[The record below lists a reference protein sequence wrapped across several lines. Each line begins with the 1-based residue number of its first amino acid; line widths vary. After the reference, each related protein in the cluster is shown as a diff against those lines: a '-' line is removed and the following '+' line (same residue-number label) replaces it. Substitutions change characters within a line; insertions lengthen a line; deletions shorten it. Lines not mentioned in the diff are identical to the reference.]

1 MEEKRILLDII
12 LLLVL
17 LFFTSFLSAAE
28 SALSSLKQIHLKSDS
43 KEKEKTKESEL
54 LKLWLENPNELLTTL
69 LFVKTISYSSM
80 VFTGVYL
87 IKRIYAENLFV
98 GISFFVL
105 IVLILIFSE
114 MVPRLIARNN
124 IYGVSRTLIIP
135 LNTIRIV
142 LKPLIR
148 LFIHISRFIVGIF
161 KIKVKD
167 QMFEITEDEIL
178 TFLKAGTESGVFEE
192 GEEEMI
198 TSIFEFS
205 ETTVKEILTPRR
217 DVFALEAESK
227 IDDVWD
233 EILDQGFTRIPIYT
247 ETIDKIVGTVHMKDL
262 LRYDKQTGENPPIKD
277 FMKEAYFVPI
287 TKSLIELLEEFKLKQ
302 LHMAIVIDEYGGTQ
316 GIVTIEDL
324 LEEIVGEIRDE
335 FDQEEENIQQIRE
348 KIFDIKG
355 DTPIEEVNDKLN
367 IEIPL
372 SEEYD
377 TISGYIQDKLGKV
390 ADVFDQVKGDKF
402 ILKVTDMD
410 NKRVAGILIED
421 NKILLIQHHKNNK
434 KYWLIPGGGNDW
446 GETTKEALIREYKE
460 ETNMDIEVDEFLF
473 FSETIS
479 PDKKRHVLNLFYK
492 IHRNN
497 KNDSIIKLGEE
508 AVLTDLKFITKE
520 ELETMIIYPNIK
532 ENLLKLMN
540 NEKIRTDLGSLWND

>member
-1 MEEKRILLDII
+1 MEEKRILLDVI

-43 KEKEKTKESEL
+43 KEKEKTRESEL
-54 LKLWLENPNELLTTL
+54 LKFWLENPNELLTTL
-69 LFVKTISYSSM
+69 LFIKTISYSSM
-80 VFTGVYL
+80 IFTGIYL
-87 IKRIYAENLFV
+87 IKKLYKENYYV

-105 IVLILIFSE
+105 IMLILLFSE
-114 MVPRLIARNN
+114 MIPRLIARNN
-124 IYGVSRTLIIP
+124 IYGVSKTLIIP
-135 LNTIRIV
+135 LNTLRII
-142 LKPLIR
+142 LRPLIR
-148 LFIHISRFIVGIF
+148 LFIYISRLIVGVF

-227 IDDVWD
+227 IDDVWN

-262 LRYDKQTGENPPIKD
+262 LRYDKKTGENPPIKD

-287 TKSLIELLEEFKLKQ
+287 TKPLVELLEEFKLKQ

-355 DTPIEEVNDKLN
+355 DTPIEEVNDKLE

-390 ADVFDQVKGDKF
+390 AEVFDQVKGDNF
-402 ILKVTDMD
+402 VLKVTDVD
-410 NKRVAGILIED
+410 NKRVERVRAVIIE
-421 NKILLIQHHKNNK
+421 Q
-434 KYWLIPGGGNDW
+434 
-446 GETTKEALIREYKE
+446 EKE
-460 ETNMDIEVDEFLF
+460 EWESKE
-473 FSETIS
+473 
-479 PDKKRHVLNLFYK
+479 KKWK
-492 IHRNN
+492 
-497 KNDSIIKLGEE
+497 KLDQEY
-508 AVLTDLKFITKE
+508 V
-520 ELETMIIYPNIK
+520 
-532 ENLLKLMN
+532 
-540 NEKIRTDLGSLWND
+540 